1 MPSVTLTL
9 TSVDPG
15 AGNFTIYHTSIDPGN
30 AIATGVSV
38 ATLQAGYC
46 TDLVYSTYFVKSN
59 TADCQNSVQVVI
71 GPTPTPTASPTA
83 TPTPT
88 TSPTPTAS
96 PTPTPTG
103 TPVPTAT
110 PVQPTAT
117 PTPVVPTATPIV
129 PTATPI
135 VPTSTPVG
143 PTPTP
148 TGIPHWPIVACNPSL
163 PGCYTPLAPGGVGQK
178 YVDYTF
184 TPPEYYYYNGGGPVP
199 GDQGN
204 PCLGIQIISGDLTG
218 CVTPTPVPP
227 TATPANQVVEITE
240 CGGFTVWYVRL
251 LGTSGLPQGFAIK
264 AVSAGGTLN
273 GTKCWEITNPNHPG
287 TIDFDATVTNFYID
301 CNACTPDPTATPA
314 PTPVPTS
321 TPVPTVYY
329 AQFLECGDP
338 AGALVRVSSS
348 SPITATVISDGILCY
363 EFWQSGG
370 SGQNGDISGYTQF
383 VDCLE
388 CEGPP
393 PTSTPVPTSTPTC
406 VPVNLEGPNA
416 NDSFFCVDYF
426 TYYMDS
432 SDFCTATVIY
442 RQSDCTRLALAGW
455 YSEEITQKHRYWNG
469 TSFTTNCA
477 NTNCP

>member
-46 TDLVYSTYFVKSN
+46 TDLVYTTYFVKSD
-59 TADCQNSVQVVI
+59 TAECQNSVQVVI
-71 GPTPTPTASPTA
+71 GPTPTPTISPTA
-83 TPTPT
+83 SPTPT
-88 TSPTPTAS
+88 TSPTPTPS
-96 PTPTPTG
+96 GTPGPTS

-110 PVQPTAT
+110 PVQPTGT
-117 PTPVVPTATPIV
+117 PTPSPTATSI
-129 PTATPI
+129 
-135 VPTSTPVG
+135 G

-148 TGIPHWPIVACNPSL
+148 TPVPHWPIVACNPSL
-163 PGCYTPLAPGGVGQK
+163 PGCYTYLQPAGVGQK

-204 PCLGIQIISGDLTG
+204 PCLGIQIVSGDLTG

-227 TATPANQVVEITE
+227 TATPQSQVVEITE

-264 AVSAGGTLN
+264 ATSAGGTLN

-301 CNACTPDPTATPA
+301 CSACTPDPTSTPA
-314 PTPVPTS
+314 PTSSPTPVVPTA
-321 TPVPTVYY
+321 TPSIYY

-338 AGALVRVSSS
+338 GGALVNVFSS
-348 SPITATVISDGILCY
+348 SPITANVISDGILCY

-370 SGQNGDISGYTQF
+370 AGQNGDISGYTQYL
-383 VDCLE
+383 DCAT

-406 VPVNLEGPNA
+406 VPVNLEGPNGSQ
-416 NDSFFCVDYF
+416 SFTCADYF
-426 TYYMDS
+426 TYYIDS
-432 SDFCTATVIY
+432 TDFCTATVIY

-455 YSEEITQKHRYWNG
+455 YNDQLTNSNRYWNG
-469 TSFTTNCA
+469 TSFTTSCSL
-477 NTNCP
+477 TDCP